1 MVFKSHTWET
11 RKMKYIKNLLFAVIA
26 VIGFST
32 VDLQAQKNYKNDRGV
47 SSQTAIERQIF
58 KGILRLPYYGVFDNI
73 AYKVDGGTVT
83 LLGKVVRP
91 TTKNDAARIAARVE
105 GVTNVVNNIEVLPL
119 SNFDDSIRIRTLQ
132 TLANNGGS
140 LYRYFLGTNPSVKII
155 VDRGNVTLEGYVRNR
170 GDYNLANILTN
181 GVTGVFSVKNNLIVE
196 KERG

>member
-1 MVFKSHTWET
+1 
-11 RKMKYIKNLLFAVIA
+11 MKYIKNLLFAVIA

-32 VDLQAQKNYKNDRGV
+32 VDLQAQKSYKNDRSV
-47 SSQTAIERQIF
+47 SSQTAIERQVF

-83 LLGKVVRP
+83 LYGKVVRP
-91 TTKNDAARIAARVE
+91 TTRNDAARVAGRIE
-105 GVTNVVNNIEVLPL
+105 GVTGVVNNIEVLPL
-119 SNFDDSIRIRTLQ
+119 SNFDDSIRRRTLQ
-132 TLANNGGS
+132 TLASSGSS

-155 VDRGNVTLEGYVRNR
+155 VDRGNVTLEGYVANR
-170 GDYNLANILTN
+170 GDYNLANILAN